1 VAIVLPKF
9 SRNNLSSRSRN
20 SRSLEPSLS
29 IRLLSLQPC
38 FEPGDV
44 LEGEYTI
51 APALLTDRINRAGN
65 LLAYVPR
72 KAATKSQAAKPQ
84 SDSVQGLELS
94 VVWYTEGKGGEDLGV
109 HYFERF
115 TANDI
120 YHNVANRTCNFTTKL
135 PFSPLS
141 YEGHLMK
148 LRWCVRARLF
158 TTKGND
164 ICTQL
169 PFYLGQVTREV

>member
-1 VAIVLPKF
+1 MAIVLPKF
-9 SRNNLSSRSRN
+9 PRHSLSSRSRN

-44 LEGEYTI
+44 LEGEYSI
-51 APALLTDRINRAGN
+51 APFLLLDRVQRSSN

-72 KAATKSQAAKPQ
+72 GVAAKNNAPN
-84 SDSVQGLELS
+84 SVQGLELS
-94 VVWYTEGKGGEDLGV
+94 LIWYTEGKGTEDIGV

-115 TANDI
+115 SANDI
-120 YHNVANRTCNFTTKL
+120 YQNVANRTCNFAVKL
-135 PFSPLS
+135 PLSPLS
-141 YEGHLMK
+141 YEGYLMK

-158 TTKGND
+158 TTKGNEV
-164 ICTQL
+164 CTQL

>member
-1 VAIVLPKF
+1 M
-9 SRNNLSSRSRN
+9 
-20 SRSLEPSLS
+20 S

-44 LEGEYTI
+44 LEGEYSI
-51 APALLTDRINRAGN
+51 APFLLLDRVQRSSN

-72 KAATKSQAAKPQ
+72 SVAAKNGSPN
-84 SDSVQGLELS
+84 SVQGLELS
-94 VVWYTEGKGGEDLGV
+94 LIWYTEGKGTEDIGV

-115 TANDI
+115 SANDI
-120 YHNVANRTCNFTTKL
+120 YQNVANRTCNFSVKL
-135 PFSPLS
+135 PLSPLS
-141 YEGHLMK
+141 YEGYLMK

-158 TTKGND
+158 TTKGNEV
-164 ICTQL
+164 CTQL

>member
-1 VAIVLPKF
+1 MAVVLPKF
-9 SRNNLSSRSRN
+9 SRNSLSSRSRN

-51 APALLTDRINRAGN
+51 APALLAERIQRANN
-65 LLAYVPR
+65 LLAYVP
-72 KAATKSQAAKPQ
+72 KTASVKSQA
-84 SDSVQGLELS
+84 DVVQGLELS
-94 VVWYTEGKGGEDLGV
+94 VIWYTEGKGTEDVGV

-120 YHNVANRTCNFTTKL
+120 FHNVSNRTCTFSTKL
-135 PFSPLS
+135 PLSPLS

-164 ICTQL
+164 VCTQL

>member
-1 VAIVLPKF
+1 M
-9 SRNNLSSRSRN
+9 
-20 SRSLEPSLS
+20 S

-51 APALLTDRINRAGN
+51 TPSLLTDRIQRASN

-72 KAATKSQAAKPQ
+72 KSNSNKNQP
-84 SDSVQGLELS
+84 DGVQGLELS
-94 VVWYTEGKGGEDLGV
+94 VIWYTEGKGTEDIGV

-120 YHNVANRTCNFTTKL
+120 YQNVANRTCNFSTKL
-135 PFSPLS
+135 PWSPLS

-164 ICTQL
+164 VCTQL

>member
-1 VAIVLPKF
+1 MAVVLPKF
-9 SRNNLSSRSRN
+9 SRNSLSSRSRN
-20 SRSLEPSLS
+20 ARSLEPSLS

-51 APALLTDRINRAGN
+51 APSLLTDRIQRASN

-72 KAATKSQAAKPQ
+72 KSNSNKNQP
-84 SDSVQGLELS
+84 DGVQGLELS
-94 VVWYTEGKGGEDLGV
+94 VIWYTEGKGTEDIGV

-120 YHNVANRTCNFTTKL
+120 YRNVANRTCNFSTKL
-135 PFSPLS
+135 PWSPLS

-164 ICTQL
+164 VCTQL

>member
-1 VAIVLPKF
+1 M
-9 SRNNLSSRSRN
+9 
-20 SRSLEPSLS
+20 
-29 IRLLSLQPC
+29 
-38 FEPGDV
+38 

-51 APALLTDRINRAGN
+51 AASLLTDRIQRASN

-72 KAATKSQAAKPQ
+72 KSNSNKNQP
-84 SDSVQGLELS
+84 DGVQGLELS
-94 VVWYTEGKGGEDLGV
+94 VIWYTEGKGTEDIGV

-120 YHNVANRTCNFTTKL
+120 YQNVANRTCNFSTKL
-135 PFSPLS
+135 PWSPLS

-164 ICTQL
+164 VCTQL